1 MINLKQE
8 EIGKALIQL
17 VNVRYLIDD
26 GYHNKEL
33 GELIKVSNTLFEELS
48 DANKIKFQI
57 WIDKKLRRMSLIN
70 FRLFSLLYFAWLT
83 GNHPLESRG
92 KHFKNNSRNKHGVL

>member
-1 MINLKQE
+1 MTNLKQE
-8 EIGKALIQL
+8 EILKALIQL

-48 DANKIKFQI
+48 YANKIK
-57 WIDKKLRRMSLIN
+57 S
-70 FRLFSLLYFAWLT
+70 
-83 GNHPLESRG
+83 
-92 KHFKNNSRNKHGVL
+92 FKYGFIKNEVE

>member
-1 MINLKQE
+1 MTNLKQE
-8 EIGKALIQL
+8 EILKSLIQL

-33 GELIKVSNTLFEELS
+33 CELIKVSNTLFEELS

-57 WIDKKLRRMSLIN
+57 WLDKKMNENELD
-70 FRLFSLLYFAWLT
+70 
-83 GNHPLESRG
+83 
-92 KHFKNNSRNKHGVL
+92 

>member
-1 MINLKQE
+1 MTNLKQE

-33 GELIKVSNTLFEELS
+33 GELIKVSNTLYEELS
-48 DANKIKFQI
+48 DKNKVKFQI
-57 WIDKKLRRMSLIN
+57 WLDKKMKENELD
-70 FRLFSLLYFAWLT
+70 
-83 GNHPLESRG
+83 
-92 KHFKNNSRNKHGVL
+92 

>member
-1 MINLKQE
+1 MTNLKQE

-48 DANKIKFQI
+48 DANKKVKFQI
-57 WIDKKLRRMSLIN
+57 WLDKKMKENELD
-70 FRLFSLLYFAWLT
+70 
-83 GNHPLESRG
+83 
-92 KHFKNNSRNKHGVL
+92 

>member
-1 MINLKQE
+1 MTNLKQE

-33 GELIKVSNTLFEELS
+33 GELIKVGNTLFEELS

-57 WIDKKLRRMSLIN
+57 WLDKKMKEN
-70 FRLFSLLYFAWLT
+70 E
-83 GNHPLESRG
+83 LE
-92 KHFKNNSRNKHGVL
+92 

>member
-1 MINLKQE
+1 MTNLKQE

-48 DANKIKFQI
+48 DANKIRFQI
-57 WIDKKLRRMSLIN
+57 WLDKKMKENELD
-70 FRLFSLLYFAWLT
+70 
-83 GNHPLESRG
+83 
-92 KHFKNNSRNKHGVL
+92 

>member
-1 MINLKQE
+1 MTNLKQE

-17 VNVRYLIDD
+17 VNIRYIIDD

-33 GELIKVSNTLFEELS
+33 GELIKIGNTLFEELS

-57 WIDKKLRRMSLIN
+57 WLDKKMKENELD
-70 FRLFSLLYFAWLT
+70 
-83 GNHPLESRG
+83 
-92 KHFKNNSRNKHGVL
+92 